1 MELRDS
7 RRLPGANFLWRRPGA
22 VVEVNF
28 AKHEAGLVAPMTKS
42 WCAQAR
48 RMLDALGWQAQATHV
63 RELGIPLESRSDD
76 CVHSVAFALS
86 APLDAMYAATSI
98 AEFALEAATAELV
111 GPPLAAGAFA
121 EAQQRIAKEIA
132 DEVNPPLLS
141 LREEAMAR
149 DICFLSDD
157 DLVSVG
163 MGDGSLTW
171 PVGELPAA
179 SDVDWS
185 AVHNIPHVVVT
196 GTNGKSTTVR
206 LLASIAN
213 CAGLTPGICSTD
225 WVRVGDEVVDDG
237 DWSGPGG
244 ARMVLQHPRVT
255 FALLETARGGLM
267 RRGLALEKADL
278 CAILN
283 ISDDHL
289 SEWGT
294 PDLES
299 LTDAKFIVGRVAG
312 RIVLNA
318 DDEQLVAGAIR
329 NLADETEVIWFSLDS
344 DSSLV
349 AAHLE
354 AGGRAVVLDGEMICL
369 RGDWPAVRG
378 PSNNVASVKDI
389 PMTLGGAARYNVSN
403 ALAAVAIAA
412 DAAIDIRF
420 IAAGLGAFE
429 SDADQNPGRLNEFHF
444 DGIQVLVD
452 FAHNPG
458 GMAAF
463 FGLRKHLNPKRALFS
478 IGQAGDRDEKSTRS
492 MTRTAWEAGPDLLVL
507 KELTLHLRG
516 RELGELPAIMES
528 ELNNLGAPTDSWC
541 HAPNELAS
549 VHMALEWAQP
559 GDLLML
565 LAHDSRDEILEL
577 LAARQAAS
585 KDPV

>member
-1 MELRDS
+1 
-7 RRLPGANFLWRRPGA
+7 
-22 VVEVNF
+22 
-28 AKHEAGLVAPMTKS
+28 
-42 WCAQAR
+42 
-48 RMLDALGWQAQATHV
+48 
-63 RELGIPLESRSDD
+63 
-76 CVHSVAFALS
+76 
-86 APLDAMYAATSI
+86 
-98 AEFALEAATAELV
+98 
-111 GPPLAAGAFA
+111 
-121 EAQQRIAKEIA
+121 
-132 DEVNPPLLS
+132 
-141 LREEAMAR
+141 
-149 DICFLSDD
+149 
-157 DLVSVG
+157 
-163 MGDGSLTW
+163 
-171 PVGELPAA
+171 
-179 SDVDWS
+179 
-185 AVHNIPHVVVT
+185 
-196 GTNGKSTTVR
+196 
-206 LLASIAN
+206 
-213 CAGLTPGICSTD
+213 
-225 WVRVGDEVVDDG
+225 
-237 DWSGPGG
+237 
-244 ARMVLQHPRVT
+244 
-255 FALLETARGGLM
+255 
-267 RRGLALEKADL
+267 
-278 CAILN
+278 
-283 ISDDHL
+283 
-289 SEWGT
+289 
-294 PDLES
+294 
-299 LTDAKFIVGRVAG
+299 G